1 MTPGRSSEPV
11 SPQATA
17 AAEEMPH
24 EGTTNQCS
32 PAATAPGGTG
42 PAEPDL
48 PTNRNTESNSRAK
61 ANTGA
66 AKCGGKRKRTVDD
79 DASPEIK
86 PPFYLRNRHKKNDY
100 DRCSLHGTVGGK
112 PGLVVTS
119 CTNMDTP
126 KFKEIMGW
134 LLAEAQSELVFKT
147 KAGAVR
153 QRDKLIGRP
162 LRKLSVQWD
171 SE

>member
-1 MTPGRSSEPV
+1 M
-11 SPQATA
+11 
-17 AAEEMPH
+17 
-24 EGTTNQCS
+24 
-32 PAATAPGGTG
+32 
-42 PAEPDL
+42 
-48 PTNRNTESNSRAK
+48 

-66 AKCGGKRKRTVDD
+66 VKCGGKRKRTVDD

-86 PPFYLRNRHKKNDY
+86 PPFYLRNRHRTNDFE
-100 DRCSLHGTVGGK
+100 RCSLHGTVGGK

-126 KFKEIMGW
+126 KCKEIMGW

-153 QRDKLIGRP
+153 QRDKLILSSGKV
-162 LRKLSVQWD
+162 KLIQCD
-171 SE
+171 SA

>member
-1 MTPGRSSEPV
+1 
-11 SPQATA
+11 
-17 AAEEMPH
+17 MPH
-24 EGTTNQCS
+24 ERTANKCS
-32 PAATAPGGTG
+32 QTPAGTAPGGTG

-48 PTNRNTESNSRAK
+48 PNRSTKSNSRAK

-66 AKCGGKRKRTVDD
+66 AKYGGKRKRTVDD

-86 PPFYLRNRHKKNDY
+86 PPFYLRNRHKTNDY
-100 DRCSLHGTVGGK
+100 DRCSLRGTVGGK

-153 QRDKLIGRP
+153 QRDKLIGLP
-162 LRKLSVQWD
+162 VGKLLVQCD
-171 SE
+171 SECP

>member
-1 MTPGRSSEPV
+1 M
-11 SPQATA
+11 
-17 AAEEMPH
+17 
-24 EGTTNQCS
+24 
-32 PAATAPGGTG
+32 
-42 PAEPDL
+42 
-48 PTNRNTESNSRAK
+48 
-61 ANTGA
+61 
-66 AKCGGKRKRTVDD
+66 
-79 DASPEIK
+79 
-86 PPFYLRNRHKKNDY
+86 
-100 DRCSLHGTVGGK
+100 
-112 PGLVVTS
+112 VVTS
-119 CTNMDTP
+119 CTNLDTA